1 MSKAILTQGMQASG
15 KSTWAK
21 KYCTDNNN
29 WVRISRDDLR
39 HMRGKYWM
47 PKHEKIIGVWEY
59 AMIALAVEA
68 GYSVVVDEM
77 NLNPKTVAKLKAHF
91 KALGI
96 TDITTKSFT
105 DVPLEVCIQRDK
117 DRPFSIGED
126 VLRACHKKYLDK
138 TEKVV
143 YNEDKSLP
151 KAIIVDLDGTL
162 ALFEGNPYERDF
174 SKDRVNPVVKY
185 IVENYREGSVIVLS
199 GRNGKYKDVSEK
211 WLMAHLNRKPEVFEM
226 REEADQRKDVVVKK
240 ELFDKFVKG
249 KYYVEFVLDD
259 RDQVVKLWRS
269 MGLTTLQVADGD
281 F

>member
-1 MSKAILTQGMQASG
+1 
-15 KSTWAK
+15 
-21 KYCTDNNN
+21 
-29 WVRISRDDLR
+29 
-39 HMRGKYWM
+39 M

-59 AMIALAVEA
+59 TMITLAVEA
-68 GYSVVVDEM
+68 GYSVIVDEM

-91 KALGI
+91 KSLGV

-162 ALFEGNPYERDF
+162 ALFEGNPYDRDF
-174 SKDRVNPVVKY
+174 SKDKVNTVVRS
-185 IVENYREGSVIVLS
+185 IIRNFDGNIIILS
-199 GRNGKYKDVSEK
+199 GRNGKYKDESLA
-211 WLMAHLNRKPEVFEM
+211 WIWQAITPRIPDVFEM
-226 REEADQRKDVVVKK
+226 RAEGDLRKDVVVKK